1 MKYSKVQGH
10 PDLIRD
16 ENTKAILNTNMEEY
30 KKYMAIKKSKEVE
43 VARIKNLE
51 SDVTSI
57 KNDLDE
63 IKTLLRN
70 FANGSR

>member
-1 MKYSKVQGH
+1 MNYSKVQGH
-10 PDLIRD
+10 PDLVRD

-30 KKYMAIKKSKEVE
+30 KKYMAIKKSKELE

-51 SDVTSI
+51 SDVNLI

-63 IKTLLRN
+63 IKNLLRSL
-70 FANGSR
+70 ANGS